1 MQMIVAHVRGHGGAL
16 QLVDEHAR
24 THWFGKLDARAKV
37 VGVFAC
43 VIIIA
48 LLTRLE
54 LVALA
59 LAFAI
64 ALAATSR
71 VPSRSLAKAYVA
83 ALPFIA
89 IASVSIFLFS
99 GTDKGMA
106 MLGRTSACVLLLLVL
121 VLGTETFDLF
131 GGLRRLRMPAVM
143 ATLLMLTYRYI
154 IVVSEE
160 FARMRIAR
168 KARGFGG
175 GRSLLDRY
183 ALKIISFTA
192 GMVLVRSTGR
202 ADRVYEGLKCRGFT
216 GDMTMWRRSR
226 LSARDGVFLVSLMA
240 VSAVLATA
248 QAGVVPW

>member
-1 MQMIVAHVRGHGGAL
+1 MIVAHVRGHGVSV
-16 QLVDEHAR
+16 QISDEHAR
-24 THWFGKLDARAKV
+24 SHWFGRLDPRAKI
-37 VGVFAC
+37 VGVFAL
-43 VIIIA
+43 VLVIA
-48 LLTRLE
+48 LLTRPE
-54 LVALA
+54 LIMAALVLAISVA
-59 LAFAI
+59 
-64 ALAATSR
+64 AASR
-71 VPSRSLAKAYVA
+71 IPYLGLAKAYAA
-83 ALPFIA
+83 ALPFVA
-89 IASVSIFLFS
+89 FASVSIFLFS
-99 GTDKGMA
+99 GTDKGLA

-131 GGLRRLRMPAVM
+131 GGLRRLKVPAVL

-160 FARMRIAR
+160 FSRMRVAR

-183 ALKIISFTA
+183 ALRILSFTA

-216 GDMTMWRRSR
+216 GDMTMWKRSE
-226 LSARDGVFLVSLMA
+226 LSARDGVFLASMVA

-248 QAGVVPW
+248 QAGVALW

>member
-1 MQMIVAHVRGHGGAL
+1 MA
-16 QLVDEHAR
+16 QLADEHAR
-24 THWFGKLDARAKV
+24 FHWFGRLDARAKV

-43 VIIIA
+43 VIVTA
-48 LLTRLE
+48 LLTRPE
-54 LVALA
+54 LVVIALTLA
-59 LAFAI
+59 LTV
-64 ALAATSR
+64 AAVSR
-71 VPSRSLAKAYVA
+71 VPCLGLAKAYA
-83 ALPFIA
+83 AAFPFVA

-99 GTDKGMA
+99 GTDKGFA

-131 GGLRRLRMPAVM
+131 GGLRRLRMPAVL

-160 FARMRIAR
+160 FSRMRIAR

-183 ALKIISFTA
+183 ALKILSFTA

-226 LSARDGVFLVSLMA
+226 LSARDVVFLASLLASSFMLA
-240 VSAVLATA
+240 VA
-248 QAGVVPW
+248 QAGVTLW

>member
-1 MQMIVAHVRGHGGAL
+1 MIVAHVRGHGGAL
-16 QLVDEHAR
+16 KLADEHAR
-24 THWFGKLDARAKV
+24 SHWFGRLDARAKV
-37 VGVFAC
+37 VGVFGC
-43 VIIIA
+43 VIVIA

-54 LVALA
+54 LVVFA
-59 LAFAI
+59 LAFAV
-64 ALAATSR
+64 ALAAASR
-71 VPSRSLAKAYVA
+71 VPSLSLARAYAA
-83 ALPFIA
+83 ALPFVA

-99 GTDKGMA
+99 GTDKGLA

-121 VLGTETFDLF
+121 VQGTKTFDLF

-160 FARMRIAR
+160 FSRMRVAR

-183 ALKIISFTA
+183 ALKILSFTA

-216 GDMTMWRRSR
+216 GDMSTWRRSR
-226 LSARDGVFLVSLMA
+226 LTARDCIFLASLIA

-248 QAGVVPW
+248 QAGVVAW